1 MSYLVWAFHLAYAL
15 KMFWKEKEV
24 HHTGM
29 QPRLLEADSS
39 RKPTSPCNK
48 RFRVGERPSCD
59 GGLKP
64 FGVAHGIGRRE
75 VKVVGGHHPA
85 KTPCK
90 GPGDGHHVW
99 VKFCTPAR
107 LNLFEKPCP
116 RLWTTWRQML
126 DHRQLEP
133 NCKSANLRVR
143 LWITSSGSRG

>member
-1 MSYLVWAFHLAYAL
+1 
-15 KMFWKEKEV
+15 V
-24 HHTGM
+24 HHIGM

-39 RKPTSPCNK
+39 GKPTSPCNK
-48 RFRVGERPSCD
+48 RFRVREQPSCD

-90 GPGDGHHVW
+90 GPGDGHHMW
-99 VKFCTPAR
+99 VKLCTPAG

-116 RLWTTWRQML
+116 QLWTTLRQML
-126 DHRQLEP
+126 DHRPQEL
-133 NCKSANLRVR
+133 NRKSANLRVR